1 MQALRLTF
9 DGYSKVS
16 LHIPNTCLWVNE
28 FNCSV
33 ANSDSFAVV
42 HKSVLDFIRAAKF
55 VPWENLVGY
64 EDNAIAAEDAKK
76 HLLTAIENAVSIEE
90 ICNTVNDSTY
100 FTLV

>member
-64 EDNAIAAEDAKK
+64 ENNAITAEEDKK
-76 HLLTAIENAVSIEE
+76 NLLIAIENTTSVEE
-90 ICNTVNDSTY
+90 LCNIVNDSTY
-100 FTLV
+100 FTLG